1 MLDVYGVFRNPK
13 ALSPRYV
20 HTFYTVAVC
29 MCMEDLRWQGEVA
42 EHVLRISSD
51 FSLASEVL
59 LNIDSKP
66 ELSASVGRLVSESNR
81 PLRTK
86 TPLASLLDGSKVA
99 VDWRSMVQNVPSSL
113 WSELEMMRSI
123 YGASCPAEVIPSQA
137 GPGSLHPL
145 LSEIVSLRTFADTDL
160 MGLG

>member
-1 MLDVYGVFRNPK
+1 
-13 ALSPRYV
+13 
-20 HTFYTVAVC
+20 
-29 MCMEDLRWQGEVA
+29 MEDQTWQEEVA

-51 FSLASEVL
+51 FNLASEVL
-59 LNIDSKP
+59 SNIDSKP

-86 TPLASLLDGSKVA
+86 TPLASLLDGSKVETN
-99 VDWRSMVQNVPSSL
+99 WRSMVQNVPSSL
-113 WSELEMMRSI
+113 WSELEMMRSL
-123 YGASCPAEVIPSQA
+123 YGASCPAEVVPNQA
-137 GPGSLHPL
+137 GSQDLHPL

>member
-1 MLDVYGVFRNPK
+1 
-13 ALSPRYV
+13 
-20 HTFYTVAVC
+20 
-29 MCMEDLRWQGEVA
+29 MEDQTWQEEVA

-51 FSLASEVL
+51 FNLASEVL
-59 LNIDSKP
+59 SNIDSKP

-86 TPLASLLDGSKVA
+86 TPLASLLDGSKVETN
-99 VDWRSMVQNVPSSL
+99 WRSMVQNVPSSL

-123 YGASCPAEVIPSQA
+123 YGASCPAEVVPNQA
-137 GPGSLHPL
+137 GSQDLHPL
-145 LSEIVSLRTFADTDL
+145 LSEIVSLRTSADTDL

>member
-1 MLDVYGVFRNPK
+1 
-13 ALSPRYV
+13 
-20 HTFYTVAVC
+20 
-29 MCMEDLRWQGEVA
+29 MCMEDQTWQEEVA

-51 FSLASEVL
+51 FKLASEVL
-59 LNIDSKP
+59 SNIDSKP
-66 ELSASVGRLVSESNR
+66 ELSASVGRLVTESNR

-86 TPLASLLDGSKVA
+86 TPLASLLDGSKVETN
-99 VDWRSMVQNVPSSL
+99 WRSMVQNVPSSL

-123 YGASCPAEVIPSQA
+123 YGASCPAEVVPNQA
-137 GPGSLHPL
+137 GSQDLHPL

>member
-1 MLDVYGVFRNPK
+1 
-13 ALSPRYV
+13 
-20 HTFYTVAVC
+20 
-29 MCMEDLRWQGEVA
+29 MEDQTWQEEVA

-51 FSLASEVL
+51 FKLASEVL
-59 LNIDSKP
+59 SNIDSKP
-66 ELSASVGRLVSESNR
+66 ELSASVGRLVTESNR

-86 TPLASLLDGSKVA
+86 TPLASLLDGSKVETN
-99 VDWRSMVQNVPSSL
+99 WRSMVQNVPSSL

-123 YGASCPAEVIPSQA
+123 YGASCPAEVVPNQA
-137 GPGSLHPL
+137 GSQDLHPL